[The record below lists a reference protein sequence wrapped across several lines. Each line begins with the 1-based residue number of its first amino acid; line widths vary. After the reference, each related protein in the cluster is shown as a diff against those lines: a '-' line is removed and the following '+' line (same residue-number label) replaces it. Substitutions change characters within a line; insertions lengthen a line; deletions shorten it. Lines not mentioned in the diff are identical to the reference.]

1 MEACATWGAVPPP
14 RAHVG
19 RNPLDRAPGSTLGH
33 PSGEARE
40 AGLPTDLVPNTVS
53 GAHGRLL
60 SQAILS
66 QAIGKLTP
74 GHPLVSWNP
83 QESDLVGSG
92 DEPCADLI
100 EWYSLFV
107 CNQLYFTCCTQA

>member
-1 MEACATWGAVPPP
+1 MEACATWGAVPSLW
-14 RAHVG
+14 AHVG
-19 RNPLDRAPGSTLGH
+19 RNPLDRAPGSTPGH
-33 PSGEARE
+33 PSEEARE

-60 SQAILS
+60 SQAI
-66 QAIGKLTP
+66 GKLIP
-74 GHPLVSWNP
+74 GHPLVSWSP